1 MKKRV
6 EVMQYE
12 LPITI
17 IPLEEGGYLARSD
30 KLQGCMAEGETVE
43 QALSYVVDV
52 ARNIIDL
59 RKEERMV
66 IPLRVIEGKKEKS
79 KISFSLPFTYRLNV

>member
-6 EVMQYE
+6 VVLEYE

-17 IPLEEGGYLARSD
+17 TPLEEGGYLARSE

-43 QALSYVVDV
+43 EALSYIVDV
-52 ARNIIDL
+52 ARQIIDF
-59 RKEERMV
+59 RKTEGMD
-66 IPLRVIEGKKEKS
+66 IPLRIINKEHAKS
-79 KISFSLPFTYRLNV
+79 KISFSLPLAYHA